1 MSLFLHSIIGGW
13 LLHLFSLLCF
23 LLFCFSAFCFS
34 TTLFVTRR
42 SGFVVGLWSLC
53 LAGSFRNGK
62 SCKQMRPSEADSHS
76 LQASRWPTTYLRPV
90 LVSEGRALGL
100 GLACF
105 FTLIPLPR
113 LAILYSLLVD
123 ARSWF
128 LKDWPAV
135 SLRTHSRFGHDLL
148 AWFFSPWF
156 YCSLVAFYSSLFFF
170 DVSLRGSRVIDGCAG
185 GIS

>member
-53 LAGSFRNGK
+53 LAGSFRN
-62 SCKQMRPSEADSHS
+62 
-76 LQASRWPTTYLRPV
+76 ASRWPTTYLRPV